1 MKQTNPVTSR
11 PKLFTMRLLFVI
23 TIVSLIYACNGTES
37 SSQAQT
43 PATSQA
49 YVEGPVISTKNYKE
63 ECESPD
69 IRVQVEGFNTG
80 MAYLYGAFADQNY
93 RADSAAIDASGNM
106 VFKNDE
112 PYRPGML
119 FVVLPGNRNI
129 QLLVDKDQT
138 FTMKT
143 NLNNL
148 VDAMQVEGNQDNE
161 LLYQALKF
169 ENGQRPKFQANASR
183 MSGAAPNSPEYK
195 QLKAEQDQLLDERK
209 AFLAGIFEK
218 YPNTFFTSFKRAGQN
233 PDLRNVTKPDGSL
246 DTARYSYLYRMNF
259 WNDVNFNDERLLY
272 TPVLYNK
279 LKRYIKELTP
289 QHPDS
294 INAAASLVVDRT
306 LKSPEV
312 FKFFAN
318 WITLNYDPKES
329 TLMDAQAV
337 FVHMIENYFTYDRAF
352 WSDSTEVYSLQLRA
366 HEMTASLVG
375 KKGPNVTAKDPN
387 GVLRSIYDLKA
398 PYIIVYMYNPD
409 CEHCAI
415 ETPLLVN
422 FYNEWKS
429 KGVDVYGIAIDTDHK
444 KWTDYIAKDHMTWTN
459 VYDPTNKAIYAT
471 YFVDVTPE
479 IYVLNPDRIIIA
491 KNLKVDQIQTMIE
504 RDMAKRKG

>member
-1 MKQTNPVTSR
+1 
-11 PKLFTMRLLFVI
+11 MRLLVVI
-23 TIVSLIYACNGTES
+23 TIVSLMYACNGTES

-43 PATSQA
+43 PATSSYQ
-49 YVEGPVISTKNYKE
+49 EGPVISTKNYKK
-63 ECESPD
+63 ECEAPD
-69 IRVQVEGFNTG
+69 IRVQVEGFNSG
-80 MAYLYGAFADQNY
+80 MAYLFGSFADQNY
-93 RADSAAIDASGNM
+93 RADSAAIDAGGNI
-106 VFKNDE
+106 VFKHAE
-112 PYRPGML
+112 PFRPGMF
-119 FVVLPGNRNI
+119 FVVLPGNRNF
-129 QLLVDKDQT
+129 QVLVDKDQT

-143 NLNNL
+143 NVNNL
-148 VDAMQVEGNQDNE
+148 VGAMQMEGSLDND
-161 LLYQALKF
+161 LLYQSLKF
-169 ENGQRPKFQANASR
+169 EDDQRPKFQANASR
-183 MSGAAPNSPEYK
+183 MSSAAPNSPEYK
-195 QLKAEQDQLLDERK
+195 QLKAEQDQLLDARG
-209 AFLAGIFEK
+209 AFLKGIFKK
-218 YPNTFFTSFKRAGQN
+218 YPDAFFTAFKKAGQN
-233 PDLRNVTKPDGSL
+233 PDLRNITKPDGTL
-246 DTARYSYLYRMNF
+246 DTARYSYLYRIKF
-259 WNDVNFNDERLLY
+259 WDDVNLNDERLLY
-272 TPVLYNK
+272 TPVLFNK

-289 QHPDS
+289 QQPDS
-294 INAAASLVVDRT
+294 ITAAAALVVDRT

-337 FVHMIENYFTYDRAF
+337 FVFMIENYFTYDRAF

-409 CEHCAI
+409 CEHCAK
-415 ETPLLVN
+415 ETPLLVK

-444 KWTDYIAKDHMTWTN
+444 KWTDYIAQDHMTWTN
-459 VYDPTNKAIYAT
+459 VFDPTNKAIYAT

-479 IYVLNPDRIIIA
+479 IYVLDPDRIIIA
-491 KNLKVDQIQTMIE
+491 KNLHVDQIQTMIE
-504 RDMAKRKG
+504 RDMAKRRKG